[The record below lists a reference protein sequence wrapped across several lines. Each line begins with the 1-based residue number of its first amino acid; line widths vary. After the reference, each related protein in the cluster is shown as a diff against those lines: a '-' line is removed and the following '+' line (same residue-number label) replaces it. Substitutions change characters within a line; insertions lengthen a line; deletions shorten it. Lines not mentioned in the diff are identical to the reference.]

1 MGLPQG
7 SLDTTEVSD
16 FLWDRSEGGVTVSWR
31 TAAPTAY
38 RAEVQWFLQ
47 GQPVGLPL
55 VVDGSTLGTE
65 HGFIASAP
73 DPEAEG
79 WCFIA
84 PAGDTAWF
92 EPVSRVFPP
101 FGWSDTLQTVEL
113 LEAGSQ
119 QSAINDAEVG
129 VTTIGGSEVEPNDN
143 PEDATP
149 VTQGLYYAYHD
160 YVLDPDWFVFD
171 ASARKI
177 VRIDVDRPFTP
188 KPDERPYL
196 TIWVFKPGEDPSE
209 LVLVD
214 QGGIIGGADAW
225 MDFSLYE
232 DVRLFLRIQ
241 ELTPYYLGPYTLT
254 LTFLDN
260 LDAGDPDSLE
270 APRHLEPGAPPV
282 AWYQQDR
289 LDHDYF
295 AVSIPPG
302 PPDQIVELEFSTT
315 PHGVGL
321 LMSYPGDAYPPYGIR
336 LVGSQFS
343 AGFKAPV
350 SGLYRFQVR
359 GDAYHPRPDSPSYV
373 SPNYVSALVL
383 PNPDRYEPND
393 VLPSAAP
400 WPGADAI
407 EAYFQ
412 WVKDL
417 DWYSFHLAKDQT
429 VTVNVTPKFPFFGY
443 LSIHYKLGSYWDY
456 RYWRVTWLP
465 ANFKAP
471 ADTDYYLRIDQRV
484 QYYHD
489 YFGSSAREPYTLEL
503 AGLSAAVPTLTAP
516 AGSALTS
523 PLDVVVTW
531 TLDPGGVVVQQAY
544 QVQIARD
551 PTFAQ
556 IVFDSQAV
564 ASADM
569 RCAVGG
575 LEVGDYYPGSGFRR
589 LPVVGPAGAG
599 HTCSGRVWS
608 GLCRARSSITPLT
621 LDRTPSRRLSARL
634 QRTARSR

>member
-1 MGLPQG
+1 
-7 SLDTTEVSD
+7 
-16 FLWDRSEGGVTVSWR
+16 
-31 TAAPTAY
+31 
-38 RAEVQWFLQ
+38 
-47 GQPVGLPL
+47 
-55 VVDGSTLGTE
+55 
-65 HGFIASAP
+65 
-73 DPEAEG
+73 
-79 WCFIA
+79 
-84 PAGDTAWF
+84 
-92 EPVSRVFPP
+92 
-101 FGWSDTLQTVEL
+101 
-113 LEAGSQ
+113 
-119 QSAINDAEVG
+119 
-129 VTTIGGSEVEPNDN
+129 
-143 PEDATP
+143 
-149 VTQGLYYAYHD
+149 
-160 YVLDPDWFVFD
+160 
-171 ASARKI
+171 
-177 VRIDVDRPFTP
+177 
-188 KPDERPYL
+188 
-196 TIWVFKPGEDPSE
+196 
-209 LVLVD
+209 
-214 QGGIIGGADAW
+214 
-225 MDFSLYE
+225 
-232 DVRLFLRIQ
+232 
-241 ELTPYYLGPYTLT
+241 
-254 LTFLDN
+254 
-260 LDAGDPDSLE
+260 
-270 APRHLEPGAPPV
+270 
-282 AWYQQDR
+282 
-289 LDHDYF
+289 
-295 AVSIPPG
+295 
-302 PPDQIVELEFSTT
+302 
-315 PHGVGL
+315 
-321 LMSYPGDAYPPYGIR
+321 MSYPGDAYPPYGIR

-383 PNPDRYEPND
+383 PNPDGYEPND

-465 ANFKAP
+465 ASFKAP

-503 AGLSAAVPTLTAP
+503 AGLSAAVPALTAP
-516 AGSALTS
+516 ADSALTS

-575 LEVGDYYPGSGFRR
+575 LEVGDYYARVRVQTSSGSWSGWSRAHVFRAGLVR
-589 LPVVGPAGAG
+589 IVQGPQFYYATDLGPDSVA
-599 HTCSGRVWS
+599 TFICEVTTDCALEMSVLDREGRTVWS
-608 GLCRARSSITPLT
+608 SPGEPIVAGLHERLWPGVVVSSPSYPLPFVVM
-621 LDRTPSRRLSARL
+621 LAPRGNYCLRVAAEASADPAL
-634 QRTARSR
+634 TDSSEYAFLVAW